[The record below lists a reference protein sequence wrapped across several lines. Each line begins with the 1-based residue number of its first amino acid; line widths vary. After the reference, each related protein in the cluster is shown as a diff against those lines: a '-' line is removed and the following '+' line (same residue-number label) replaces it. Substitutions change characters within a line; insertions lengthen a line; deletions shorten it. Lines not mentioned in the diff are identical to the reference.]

1 MIKDS
6 IIHRKLTIMT
16 ASIRKGRALFALS
29 ILVVLSASHTNAF
42 STPRA
47 STSPMVTSRSAESS
61 TTSIAMTNEEIP
73 DPATFREAEVLAL
86 LLMQEG
92 RHEDAIT
99 AFQKGMKLPGSRN
112 PDMIRSRNVSGT
124 SPVGGSFGGTS
135 MEQFM
140 RLSNNELQS
149 AYYNMACCNSRLGN
163 VEEAVVNLEKAF
175 QSGFDKYETVRGDPD
190 LDPIKNSRDYQKLMD
205 TYDGKGFN
213 PFGLFKK

>member
-1 MIKDS
+1 
-6 IIHRKLTIMT
+6 MT
-16 ASIRKGRALFALS
+16 ASIRTGRVFLALI
-29 ILVVLSASHTNAF
+29 ILVVLSASQADAF
-42 STPRA
+42 SIPRA
-47 STSPMVTSRSAESS
+47 SSSPMVACISAQSS
-61 TTSIAMTNEEIP
+61 TTSIAMTNEDIP

-112 PDMIRSRNVSGT
+112 PDMIRSRNVAGGA

-135 MEQFM
+135 SEAFM

-149 AYYNMACCNSRLGN
+149 AYYNMACCNSRLGK

-190 LDPIKNSRDYQKLMD
+190 LDPIKQSRDYQKLMD

>member
-1 MIKDS
+1 
-6 IIHRKLTIMT
+6 MT
-16 ASIRKGRALFALS
+16 SLIRKGKAFLIFS
-29 ILVVLSASHTNAF
+29 TVVVLSLSRSDAF
-42 STPRA
+42 SILSASRA
-47 STSPMVTSRSAESS
+47 AAATHRSAESS
-61 TTSIAMTNEEIP
+61 TTSIAMTNEDIP

-92 RHEDAIT
+92 RHDDAII

-112 PDMIRSRNVSGT
+112 PDMIRSRNVSGV

-135 MEQFM
+135 SQEAN

-149 AYYNMACCNSRLGN
+149 AYYNMACCNSRLGK

-175 QSGFDKYETVRGDPD
+175 QSGFDKYDTVRGDPD
-190 LDPIKNSRDYQKLMD
+190 LDPIKQSRDYQKMMD
-205 TYDGKGFN
+205 TYDPPGFN

>member
-1 MIKDS
+1 
-6 IIHRKLTIMT
+6 MT
-16 ASIRKGRALFALS
+16 ALIRRGHAFLLLS
-29 ILVVLSASHTNAF
+29 ILVVLSASNADAF
-42 STPRA
+42 SIPKASRA
-47 STSPMVTSRSAESS
+47 ATITYRSAQSS
-61 TTSIAMTNEEIP
+61 TTSISMTNQDIP

-92 RHEDAIT
+92 RHEDAVT

-112 PDMIRSRNVSGT
+112 PDMIRSKNVGGI

-135 MEQFM
+135 SEQSM

-149 AYYNMACCNSRLGN
+149 AYYNMACCNSRLGK

-175 QSGFDKYETVRGDPD
+175 QSGFDKYKTVRGDPD
-190 LDPIKNSRDYQKLMD
+190 LDPIKQSRDYQKLMD
-205 TYDGKGFN
+205 TYDGNGFN

>member
-1 MIKDS
+1 
-6 IIHRKLTIMT
+6 MT
-16 ASIRKGRALFALS
+16 ALIRKGRAFLVLS
-29 ILVVLSASHTNAF
+29 ILVVLSTTNTDAF
-42 STPRA
+42 SIPQA
-47 STSPMVTSRSAESS
+47 SRVTTVTYRSSESS
-61 TTSIAMTNEEIP
+61 TTSISMTNEDIP

-92 RHEDAIT
+92 RNEDAIT

-112 PDMIRSRNVSGT
+112 PDMIRSRNVAGT

-135 MEQFM
+135 SEQNV
-140 RLSNNELQS
+140 RLGNNELQS
-149 AYYNMACCNSRLGN
+149 AYYNMACCNSRLGK

-190 LDPIKNSRDYQKLMD
+190 LDPIKQSRDYQKLMD